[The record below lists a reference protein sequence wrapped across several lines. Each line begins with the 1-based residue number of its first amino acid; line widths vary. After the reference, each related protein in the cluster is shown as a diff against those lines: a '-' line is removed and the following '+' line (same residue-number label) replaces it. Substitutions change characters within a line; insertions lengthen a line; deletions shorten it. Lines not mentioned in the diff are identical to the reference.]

1 MNEKDGLF
9 DVTMG
14 TCDDAEI
21 CELLGTFLLDKI
33 SEKYDK
39 NSIGLYR
46 EDALSVSES
55 KSGTH
60 LERINK
66 RLQKTFKDF
75 DLEIVGKFNLT
86 IVNDLDVA
94 LNLSDGFFKPYDKLN
109 DVIQYINKEYNH
121 PPNLIKHLTASIQ
134 NSFQTT
140 LPKKKIVKES
150 TI

>member
-14 TCDDAEI
+14 TCDDAEV
-21 CELLGTFLLDKI
+21 CELLRTFLLDKI

-60 LERINK
+60 LERIKK

-75 DLEIVGKFNLT
+75 DLEIVAKFNLT

-109 DVIQYINKEYNH
+109 DVIQYINKECNH

-134 NSFQTT
+134 NGFQTT
-140 LPKKKIVKES
+140 LPKKK
-150 TI
+150 